1 MERTLVLDTGFQP
14 INAVSWQKAMSYIAR
29 GRCEVLEEY
38 EHTVHADVQMPAVV
52 RLNNTVRRTRQ
63 KVKFSRVNI
72 LARDRN
78 RCQFC
83 GERLPS
89 SELTYDHVIPRS
101 QGGKTE
107 WGNIVAACVPCNKAK
122 ANRTPAQAEMRLL
135 TKPVRPNWIASYNP
149 RLRVPLRDV
158 PEQWKNYWTVELEA

>member
-1 MERTLVLDTGFQP
+1 MERTLVLDSSYQP

-29 GRCEVLEEY
+29 DRATVLEEY
-38 EHTVHADVQMPAVV
+38 DRSVHADVQMPAVV
-52 RLNNTVRRTRQ
+52 RLNNSVKRTRQ

-78 RCQFC
+78 RCQYC

-107 WGNIVAACVPCNKAK
+107 WSNIVSCCVLCNKTK

-135 TKPVRPNWIASYNP
+135 TKPVRPSWVASYNP
-149 RLRVPLRDV
+149 RLRVPLREV
-158 PEQWKNYWTVELEA
+158 PPEWRDYWTVELEP